1 MKKKPSNEKLRALPA
16 VQDVLRHPAV
26 ARWLDVVPRPMV
38 IAAIQSGIDAAR
50 RSLVSGGSG
59 ASDAAALLADV
70 ATSVGA
76 LLSRESSPGPHPVI
90 NATGVLV
97 HTNLGRAPLAAEAIE
112 HLVAVARG
120 YSTLEY
126 DLATGERGSRQSHV
140 ESLLVEALGTESAIA
155 VNNNAAGVMLVLATL
170 AAGRDVI
177 VSRGELVEIGGSF
190 RVPDILR
197 ASGARLVEVGT
208 TNRTHLEDYASAI
221 GQETALVLKVH
232 TSNFR
237 VVGFTAEVSEA
248 ALGGLCREKKIPFV
262 ADVGSGLLA
271 EMPAPGE
278 PTPKAIA
285 KHADVVTFSGDKL
298 LGGPQAGI
306 VAGKKALLD
315 PIRKHPLARAFR
327 IDKLSLAA
335 LAATL
340 RLTLDR
346 DRQTRIPLVR
356 MAREPLASV
365 KARADRLR
373 SAIGAGEV
381 VPHAA
386 AFGGGSVPGQ
396 SLPSFAVRIQ
406 TKSPDAVAAAL
417 RAGSPPVIVR
427 VAEDA
432 LWLDA
437 RTIGD
442 HEVDAAV
449 EAVRKALS

>member
-1 MKKKPSNEKLRALPA
+1 MTKTPANESLRSLPA
-16 VQDVLRHPAV
+16 VQDVLREPAV
-26 ARWLDVVPRPMV
+26 ARWLDAVPRPLV
-38 IAAIQSGIDAAR
+38 IAAIQETIDAVR
-50 RSLVSGGSG
+50 RSLLAGKGK
-59 ASDAAALLADV
+59 APAAVTILAEV
-70 ATSVGA
+70 AATVGTR
-76 LLSRESSPGPHPVI
+76 LERESTPGPHPVI
-90 NATGVLV
+90 NATGILV
-97 HTNLGRAPLAAEAIE
+97 HTNLGRAPLAEEAIA
-112 HLVAVARG
+112 HIVAVARG

-140 ESLLVEALGTESAIA
+140 EPLLVEALGTESAIA
-155 VNNNAAGVMLVLATL
+155 VNNNAAAVMLVLATL
-170 AAGRDVI
+170 SPGKEVI

-208 TNRTHLEDYASAI
+208 TNRTHLKDYAAAI
-221 GQETALVLKVH
+221 GPETALVLKVH

-248 ALGGLCREKKIPFV
+248 ELGALCREKKLPFV
-262 ADVGSGLLA
+262 ADIGSGLLA

-306 VAGKKALLD
+306 VAGKTVLLD
-315 PIRKHPLARAFR
+315 RVRKHPLARAFR

-356 MAREPLASV
+356 MAREPVASV
-365 KARADRLR
+365 RARAERLAR
-373 SAIGAGEV
+373 VIGSGEV
-381 VPHAA
+381 VPSSA

-396 SLPSFAVRIQ
+396 SLPSFAVRLA
-406 TKSPDAVAAAL
+406 TPSPDAVAAAL
-417 RAGSPPVIVR
+417 RAGDPPVIVR
-427 VAEDA
+427 VADRA

-437 RTIGD
+437 RTIAD
-442 HEVDAAV
+442 AEVDVAG
-449 EAVRKALS
+449 EAVRKVLS